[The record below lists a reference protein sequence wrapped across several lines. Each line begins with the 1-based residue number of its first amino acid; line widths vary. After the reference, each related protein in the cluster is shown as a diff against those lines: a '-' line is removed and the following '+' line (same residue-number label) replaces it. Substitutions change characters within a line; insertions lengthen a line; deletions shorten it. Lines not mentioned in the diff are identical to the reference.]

1 MAKFK
6 EYILEQYDDNCDGK
20 ISMTEVGKDIIN
32 RQTSVRYLLLFNS
45 YNICPI
51 YKF

>member
-20 ISMTEVGKDIIN
+20 ISMTEVSKLKM
-32 RQTSVRYLLLFNS
+32 LLTGAATD
-45 YNICPI
+45 
-51 YKF
+51 

>member
-20 ISMTEVGKDIIN
+20 ISMTEVGKI
-32 RQTSVRYLLLFNS
+32 LLTDRLV
-45 YNICPI
+45 
-51 YKF
+51 

>member
-20 ISMTEVGKDIIN
+20 ISMTEVSKDSN
-32 RQTSVRYLLLFNS
+32 RLAREE
-45 YNICPI
+45 
-51 YKF
+51 

>member
-20 ISMTEVGKDIIN
+20 ISMTEVSKDINKDSN
-32 RQTSVRYLLLFNS
+32 RLARVG
-45 YNICPI
+45 
-51 YKF
+51 